1 MSDYDF
7 NMDIEAELA
16 GIRGH
21 KDRTQRPEPPRKAT
35 KPEHSKREK
44 APEQAKP
51 APKAQPEVPKP
62 VHGGGAAES
71 GQPSG
76 RTDPEDSAL
85 GHSHGGEDASSSGK
99 ATERKTGSASPVVW
113 KRFKTMPGVFEHV
126 GGDRPVRLN
135 PNIKKSQV
143 SGIPEPMLGA
153 VQKLLKEKHAGAVV
167 TFPWGEYEITEKNRV
182 FTTKSSLI
190 RYLMFD
196 ALRDADGT
204 HVQYAKQW
212 MVLQHP
218 VFDRGF
224 NPETHL
230 GPNNDELDIYTLL
243 FVSHTSEEYA
253 EPSSSAS
260 GTELDYQTAERI
272 GMLNMGMG
280 RLLDKMNEQEKM
292 FKAYAE
298 RNAVMQTVL
307 LLDRMGLLAGGLPR
321 DVGEFVRVLEE
332 NRDSL
337 QQTDATVQTHIHAEK
352 ERKKTLARQD
362 RMRQMQQRGAR

>member
-21 KDRTQRPEPPRKAT
+21 KERSPRPEPQKKAT
-35 KPEHSKREK
+35 RPERPERER
-44 APEQAKP
+44 APEQVKPTPKVQPEAPKP
-51 APKAQPEVPKP
+51 A
-62 VHGGGAAES
+62 HGS
-71 GQPSG
+71 GTSSNVQPSG

-99 ATERKTGSASPVVW
+99 GTERKTGSASPVDW
-113 KRFKTMPGVFEHV
+113 KRFKTMPGIFEHV

-153 VQKLLKEKHAGAVV
+153 VQKLLKEKHTGAVV
-167 TFPWGEYEITEKNRV
+167 AFPWGEYEITEKNRV
-182 FTTKSSLI
+182 FTTKSSLV

-196 ALRDADGT
+196 ALRDATGT

-218 VFDRGF
+218 VFDQGF

-253 EPSSSAS
+253 EPSQSTSS
-260 GTELDYQTAERI
+260 TELDYQTAERI

-280 RLLDKMNEQEKM
+280 RLLDKMNEQEQM
-292 FKAYAE
+292 FRAYAE
-298 RNAVMQTVL
+298 RNTVMQTVL

-332 NRDSL
+332 NRDTL

-352 ERKKTLARQD
+352 ERRKTLARQD